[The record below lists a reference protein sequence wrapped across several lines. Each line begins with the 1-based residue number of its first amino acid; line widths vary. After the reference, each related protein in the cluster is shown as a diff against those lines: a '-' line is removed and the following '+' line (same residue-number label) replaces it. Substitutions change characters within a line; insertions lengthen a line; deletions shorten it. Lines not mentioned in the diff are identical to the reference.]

1 MVAARY
7 ETLRRA
13 ALGQPLPLEARSG
26 LALLLRRGMWSWARA
41 LGQIA
46 AQERAGSCAMPRS
59 TAPRQPRHRSDPR
72 SHGHEAQYPEGKVNA
87 SLKVQP
93 HHLERAAYL
102 YVRQSSMKQ
111 VIENVES
118 TKRQYALRA
127 RATALGW
134 ADDRVVV
141 IDSDQGESGASAS
154 WREGFQRLVSDV
166 GMGRAGIVM
175 GLEVSR
181 LARNN
186 ADWHRL
192 LEICALAD
200 TLILDEDGVYDP
212 ANFND
217 RLLLGLK
224 GTMSEAEL
232 HVLKARLRGGILNK
246 VRRGE
251 YRCALPTI
259 VGTEGD
265 DSISTF
271 ESPVSAGDVVLDPDS
286 QIRETIAHF
295 FDTFSR
301 VGSAC
306 QVVKVFRDEG
316 LHFPSR
322 LRNQVGVVFRTLNAS
337 TAIRTL
343 HNPRYAG
350 AYAYGRRR
358 YRRAANGTKV
368 EQASSCS
375 EWLACIP
382 SAHPGYITWDRFQ
395 DNLKVLQTNGRSYEL
410 ARASPPR
417 EGAALLQGRAVC
429 GRCGQ
434 HMRVRYQARRGRLEV
449 WYVCDRTHY
458 RSAAPGCQSIAG
470 RPIDEAIAALVVEQ
484 MTPAAVELSM
494 HIRAEIESRKE
505 EADQLRHRAVQRA
518 QIDAN
523 LAQRRFMLVDP
534 SNRLVAHTLEAD
546 WNDKLR
552 VLATV
557 RDDYERAR
565 QDDERLLD
573 EALRERLVTM
583 TMDFKRLWADPGTPN
598 RERKRMLDLIIE
610 DATLVKLPAEGTT
623 NVHVRFKGGRTQTI
637 TTLNRRSSAQQVK
650 TQPRVVE
657 LVDKLLD
664 KHTYAEIAELL
675 NGQGLRPGGA
685 VRAGRADAW
694 FTPKRVGYLV
704 HSYGLRSLY
713 DRLRD
718 RGMLTK
724 QEASARLN
732 IHEQTLVRWAESG
745 LISRQAY
752 NDHRAYL
759 YEAPGPDVPAKHCSR
774 WDRLVDRTSALKQ
787 TTAPKCSHSSRKDAV

>member
-1 MVAARY
+1 MNESR
-7 ETLRRA
+7 
-13 ALGQPLPLEARSG
+13 
-26 LALLLRRGMWSWARA
+26 
-41 LGQIA
+41 
-46 AQERAGSCAMPRS
+46 
-59 TAPRQPRHRSDPR
+59 
-72 SHGHEAQYPEGKVNA
+72 
-87 SLKVQP
+87 KVQP

-102 YVRQSSMKQ
+102 YVRQSSMRQ
-111 VIENVES
+111 VIENIES

-134 ADDRVVV
+134 SDDQVIV
-141 IDSDQGESGASAS
+141 IDSDQGESGASAA

-166 GMGRAGIVM
+166 GMGQAGIVM

-224 GTMSEAEL
+224 GAMSEAEL

-251 YRCALPTI
+251 YRCALPTGF
-259 VGTEGD
+259 VYDG
-265 DSISTF
+265 
-271 ESPVSAGDVVLDPDS
+271 AANVVLDPDS
-286 QIRETIAHF
+286 QIRETIAYF

-306 QVVKVFRDEG
+306 QTVKVFRDEG
-316 LHFPSR
+316 LRFPSR
-322 LRNQVGVVFRTLNAS
+322 LRNRDVVVFRPLTAS

-358 YRRAANGTKV
+358 YRRAADGKKV
-368 EQASSCS
+368 QQERDCND
-375 EWLACIP
+375 WLACIP
-382 SAHPGYITWDRFQ
+382 DAHPGYIAWDRFQ
-395 DNLKVLQTNGRSYEL
+395 ENLKLLERNGRGYDV

-434 HMRVRYQARRGRLEV
+434 HMRVRYAARRGGLEA
-449 WYVCDRTHY
+449 WYVCDRAHGN
-458 RSAAPGCQSIAG
+458 SAAPNCQSIAG
-470 RPIDEAIAALVVEQ
+470 GPIDEAIGALVVEK
-484 MTPAAVELSM
+484 MTPAAVELAFE
-494 HIRAEIESRKE
+494 IRAEIESRQE
-505 EADQLRHRAVQRA
+505 EADQLRCRAIERA
-518 QIDAN
+518 QVDAD

-534 SNRLVAHTLEAD
+534 GNRLVADTLESE

-552 VLATV
+552 TLA
-557 RDDYERAR
+557 RAR
-565 QDDERLLD
+565 EDRERGRQEDERLIGD
-573 EALRERLVTM
+573 AVRERLIAM
-583 TMDFKRLWADPGTPN
+583 TTDFKQLWADPGTPN
-598 RERKRMLDLIIE
+598 RERKRMLDHIIE

-623 NVHVRFKGGRTQTI
+623 RVHVRFKGGRTETV
-637 TTLNRRSSAQQVK
+637 TTLNPKSSAQQVK
-650 TQPRVVE
+650 TQPKIVE

-664 KHTYAEIAELL
+664 EHIYSEIADLL
-675 NGQGLRPGGA
+675 NEQGIRPGGA
-685 VRAGRADAW
+685 ARPGCGDAR
-694 FTPKRVGYLV
+694 FTALRVAYLA
-704 HSYGLRSLY
+704 HSYGLRSRY

-718 RGMLTK
+718 QGMLTK
-724 QEASARLN
+724 AEAAARLD
-732 IHEQTLVRWAESG
+732 IHEDTLVRWAAHG
-745 LISRQAY
+745 LISRHAY
-752 NDHRAYL
+752 NAHAYL
-759 YEAPGPDVPAKHCSR
+759 YEQPGPNLPIKHCSR
-774 WDRLVDRTSALKQ
+774 WDRLVDRTAANKKTRESM
-787 TTAPKCSHSSRKDAV
+787 PSHPSGRGAV